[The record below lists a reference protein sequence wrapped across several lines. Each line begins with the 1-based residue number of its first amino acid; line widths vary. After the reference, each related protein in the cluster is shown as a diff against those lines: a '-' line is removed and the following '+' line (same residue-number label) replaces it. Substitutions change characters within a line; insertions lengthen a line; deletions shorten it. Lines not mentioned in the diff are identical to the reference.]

1 MRLKAKVN
9 GCFWAEI
16 KNGPGTNGSWRWYSR
31 RIDPGVP
38 QTACDEIQWP
48 DEHKGGKHRAGSHPP
63 EQDRPHVTHGSSEP
77 YLASGHQLLARL

>member
-16 KNGPGTNGSWRWYSR
+16 KNGPCTNGCWRWCSR

-38 QTACDEIQWP
+38 QTVCDEIQWP
-48 DEHKGGKHRAGSHPP
+48 DERKGGKHRAGSQSPKQ
-63 EQDRPHVTHGSSEP
+63 ERPHVTHGSSEP
-77 YLASGHQLLARL
+77 YLAGSHQLLARL